1 MDQWVTL
8 ESKIAQAQEVF
19 ADKMSSYDR
28 YYVPRSQK
36 KPRISKKR
44 KRRMKKINNNF
55 VIEIFEEE

>member
-8 ESKIAQAQEVF
+8 ESKIARAQEVF

-28 YYVPRSQK
+28 YYVTNSQK

-44 KRRMKKINNNF
+44 RRRMRKINYNF
-55 VIEIFEEE
+55 IIEIFEEE